1 MNIIGDYLDKIY
13 DHVSYKK
20 FYRDIFP
27 VGSFQQK
34 GVYERGKYNGIVVE
48 ITKDKLANGK
58 PKILRYTVTDDLEAL
73 DKVTYN
79 ANFCLMSPI
88 SYVGKTRDSSNAR
101 FLYALAIDLDGIQT
115 KAFYGRGIVPYGL
128 ENMFHQIDYMKILPN
143 PTYIVSSGTG
153 VHLYYVFKK
162 PIPMFKNIVDQLTLL
177 KNDLTHT
184 LWHDS
189 ISSLVDKIQYE
200 PVCQGF
206 RVVGTITKNKN
217 RAIAYKT
224 GDKVTIEYLNRFV
237 KEENRVT
244 SFCYQSDLSLED
256 AKRLYPEWYQKR
268 IVEGKPRGTWTFNR
282 AVYDKWLARLPE
294 TNLGHR
300 YWSVWVLAVT
310 AMKCGIKREELEQD
324 AFGVIDVLNAK
335 DTKGDAP
342 FTEDDV
348 LAALEG
354 YDSAWMTY
362 PVEKMAWRA
371 DIPLVKTKRNGRKQA
386 LHLRLARSNR
396 DILCEEENRRWTDGN
411 SRKGCPNKQ
420 HPKKDMIIA
429 YVKENPSATQRE
441 IAQALGISPTTVNK
455 WLKTKNDL

>member
-13 DHVSYKK
+13 DPVSYKK

-58 PKILRYTVTDDLEAL
+58 PKILRYTVTDDLEVL

-101 FLYALAIDLDGIQT
+101 LLYALAIDLDGIQT

-128 ENMFHQIDYMKILPN
+128 ENMFHQIDYMKIIPN

-162 PIPMFKNIVDQLTLL
+162 PIPMFKNIVDQMTLL
-177 KNDLTHT
+177 KNDLTRT

-189 ISSLVDKIQYE
+189 ISSLMDKTQYE

-206 RVVGTITKNKN
+206 RVVGTITKNKE

-224 GDKVTIEYLNRFV
+224 GEKVTIDYLNQFV
-237 KEENRVT
+237 QEEHRVT
-244 SFCYQSDLSLED
+244 DFCYESDLRLED
-256 AKRLYPEWYQKR
+256 AEKLYPDWYQKR
-268 IVEGKPRGTWTFNR
+268 IVEGKARGTWTFKR
-282 AVYDKWLARLPE
+282 AVYDKWLSRLPPE
-294 TNLGHR
+294 AGLGHR

-310 AMKCGIKREELEQD
+310 AMKCGISRSELEHD
-324 AFGVIDVLNAK
+324 AFGLIDILNAK

-371 DIPLVKTKRNGRKQA
+371 DIPLVKNKRNGRK
-386 LHLRLARSNR
+386 RLQHIQVMNAIR
-396 DILCEEENRRWTDGN
+396 DIDYPNGEWRNKAGAPTKKELVQEWRKQNPNGKKIDCERETGL
-411 SRKGCPNKQ
+411 SR
-420 HPKKDMIIA
+420 
-429 YVKENPSATQRE
+429 
-441 IAQALGISPTTVNK
+441 PTILK
-455 WLKTKNDL
+455 WWNL